1 MTAPVDVHFARAS
14 AVAPASPPVAG
25 RSHGQPDSH
34 AVYDLAIDPG
44 WVIGDKP
51 NGGYLL
57 AAMARAAVAEAAT
70 IEGPVH
76 PHPVAASATY
86 VSSPT
91 PGPARVEVEVLRRGR
106 RMTQAR
112 ARLVRD
118 AAPFVEATFT
128 LGRIDDAT
136 EPWWS
141 EGPAPTIPSPADCV
155 AVAGEAP
162 GGIRLP
168 IMDRVD
174 IRLDPAT
181 TGFRVGRP
189 GGSGELRGWLTFR
202 DGHTPDPVSL
212 LYVLDA
218 FPPATFELAATGWVP
233 TLALSAYVRAVPA
246 PGPLLVRQ
254 RAVLVEADLVDEV
267 CHVWDS
273 RGRLVAQATQL
284 AGIRVGDAVPARPGG
299 ATPGNAAE
307 RAGGAAQPARGD
319 LAVDPRPGSEPPG
332 DASP

>member
-1 MTAPVDVHFARAS
+1 MTSDVDVDFALAS
-14 AVAPASPPVAG
+14 AVTDAAAAET
-25 RSHGQPDSH
+25 
-34 AVYDLAIDPG
+34 AVGPGGVVTYDIGVDPG

-57 AAMARAAVAEAAT
+57 ATMARAAVAGAAA
-70 IEGPVH
+70 IEGPAH
-76 PHPVAASATY
+76 PHPMAASATY
-86 VSSPT
+86 ISSPT
-91 PGPARVEVEVLRRGR
+91 PGPAQVEVEILRRGR
-106 RMTQAR
+106 RMSQAR

-118 AAPFVEATFT
+118 GAPFVEAGFT
-128 LGRIDDAT
+128 LGLLDGAT
-136 EPWWS
+136 QPWWS
-141 EGPAPTIPSPADCV
+141 DLAAPEIPPPDACV
-155 AVAGEAP
+155 AVAGTAP

-174 IRLDPAT
+174 IRLDPAV
-181 TGFRVGRP
+181 TGFREGRP
-189 GGSGELRGWLTFR
+189 GGGGELRGWLSFR

-233 TLALSAYVRAVPA
+233 TFALTAYVRAVPA

-254 RAVLVEADLVDEV
+254 RAALVEADTVDEV

-284 AGIRVGDAVPARPGG
+284 AGIRVGDAPAPSRP
-299 ATPGNAAE
+299 
-307 RAGGAAQPARGD
+307 
-319 LAVDPRPGSEPPG
+319 PGS
-332 DASP
+332 ASSP

>member
-1 MTAPVDVHFARAS
+1 MTAPVDVDFGRAS
-14 AVAPASPPVAG
+14 AVVPAPAPVTG
-25 RSHGQPDSH
+25 HPDGH
-34 AVYDLAIDPG
+34 AVYDVAIDPG

-57 AAMARAAVAEAAT
+57 AAMGRAAVAAAAT
-70 IEGPVH
+70 IEGPDH

-86 VSSPT
+86 VASPT
-91 PGPARVEVEVLRRGR
+91 PGPARVEVEILRRGR
-106 RMTQAR
+106 RMSQAR

-118 AAPFVEATFT
+118 GAPFVEVTFT
-128 LGRIDDAT
+128 LGRLDPAT
-136 EPWWS
+136 EPWWNDAPP
-141 EGPAPTIPSPADCV
+141 PAIPPPDACIAAS
-155 AVAGEAP
+155 GEAP

-168 IMDRVD
+168 IMERVD

-202 DGHTPDPVSL
+202 DGHTPDPISL

-233 TLALSAYVRAVPA
+233 TLALSAYVRGVPA

-284 AGIRVGDAVPARPGG
+284 AGIRVGDAVPAGHPV
-299 ATPGNAAE
+299 P
-307 RAGGAAQPARGD
+307 
-319 LAVDPRPGSEPPG
+319 SEPPG